1 MKTSTA
7 TPEGSI
13 TIQVEDATRLR
24 EGMEVVGSFPNAKYT
39 KIITGEVKEG
49 SNILPIHNVD
59 FLGKAIRARR
69 GVPTDSDNWKN
80 TYVVD
85 GYGLQAGSV
94 IIKIDKLN
102 GTVTIQNSVFRK
114 LNPGDEV
121 TVTGQGRI
129 PTGTTIVSI
138 NKETNTVTL
147 SQETN
152 CTVPRNTDLTFKGSA

>member
-1 MKTSTA
+1 MKTATA
-7 TPEGSI
+7 TREGSI
-13 TIQVEDATRLR
+13 TIQVEDATPLR
-24 EGMEVVGSFPNAKYT
+24 EGMEVVGSFPDARYT

-49 SNILPIHNVD
+49 TNVLPIHNVD
-59 FLGKAIRARR
+59 FIGIATRARG
-69 GVPTDSDNWKN
+69 GVPTDSANWRN

-94 IIKIDKLN
+94 IVRIDKPN
-102 GTVTIQNSVFRK
+102 STVTVQNSVFRR
-114 LNPGDEV
+114 LDPGDEV